1 MNDNYVKKTKFDGLE
16 QGEDGQV
23 RLKSKDVEA
32 EALVHVEPQQKA
44 ARKNGGGD
52 DKK

>member
-1 MNDNYVKKTKFDGLE
+1 MTDNYVKKTQFAGLE
-16 QGEDGQV
+16 QDEDGQV
-23 RLKSKDVEA
+23 KLKSKDVEA